1 MKEQRCMEKG
11 CKRSPLY
18 YFTVSPLINDILWSQ
33 VAEKALFR
41 IRQLQ
46 SDITEVQSR
55 LGGEDLGVSWS
66 WKMEE
71 AKLRWARREQDT
83 AMYLL
88 KSLGRQLEK
97 VQYKIPIH
105 CALE

>member
-1 MKEQRCMEKG
+1 M
-11 CKRSPLY
+11 
-18 YFTVSPLINDILWSQ
+18 
-33 VAEKALFR
+33 FR

-46 SDITEVQSR
+46 SDMTDVQGG

-71 AKLRWARREQDT
+71 AKLRWTKGEQDT

-88 KSLGRQLEK
+88 KALGRQLEK
-97 VQYKIPIH
+97 VQNRISVP
-105 CALE
+105 

>member
-1 MKEQRCMEKG
+1 MDKKTYEG
-11 CKRSPLY
+11 
-18 YFTVSPLINDILWSQ
+18 LINDIDLLQ

-46 SDITEVQSR
+46 SDITEVESR
-55 LGGEDLGVSWS
+55 LGGEDLGVAWS

-71 AKLRWARREQDT
+71 AKLRWARGEQDT

-97 VQYKIPIH
+97 V
-105 CALE
+105 

>member
-1 MKEQRCMEKG
+1 MVCEFGNCSCTVDKKLEHRCEANTITSLPNS
-11 CKRSPLY
+11 RSLD
-18 YFTVSPLINDILWSQ
+18 FANLWQ

-46 SDITEVQSR
+46 SDVTEVQTR
-55 LGGEDLGVSWS
+55 LGGEDLGVTWS

-71 AKLRWARREQDT
+71 AKLRWAKGERDT

-88 KSLGRQLEK
+88 KSLGGRLEK
-97 VQYKIPIH
+97 VQW
-105 CALE
+105 